1 MVEQPQDGR
10 VKRLRSAWSRRW
22 PGTTQAA
29 GMALGVV
36 DLIVTRFKPNIGLMT
51 FAAALIMFQKAVKA
65 QTRRN
70 QKREDDDGSNG

>member
-1 MVEQPQDGR
+1 
-10 VKRLRSAWSRRW
+10 
-22 PGTTQAA
+22 
-29 GMALGVV
+29 MALGVV